1 MAGLIGQI
9 ILAIL
14 AAVGILLFAVFLFL
28 RVADKLLRVFNKKP

>member
-28 RVADKLLRVFNKKP
+28 RVADKVLKWFNIKP